1 MSAVQLTQKC
11 TGADRRGNLKDEIH
25 SVVGQKIR
33 GFCSCPKVPGNGVVM
48 IIGWQI
54 DLETAFHHHN
64 TRKEG
69 KREGGGRERERA
81 EETAGGGREGVGEGR
96 EKVAEKQTFSLL

>member
-25 SVVGQKIR
+25 SVVGQKTR

-48 IIGWQI
+48 IIGWHQ
-54 DLETAFHHHN
+54 
-64 TRKEG
+64 
-69 KREGGGRERERA
+69 
-81 EETAGGGREGVGEGR
+81 EGV
-96 EKVAEKQTFSLL
+96 KAVVKQKEMACGMFRWDGVSTLNIK